1 MDSVSDILEHFCV
14 IHLSLLSLILT
25 LYVIII
31 LESSYLCQIKK
42 TEHSNKYL
50 SSLQLGF
57 GEIMIYKTL
66 ANIISVCL
74 SPFPHSTFLSP
85 SPFFFFFFWLQ
96 QFALYQEGLP
106 VLENN
111 SWSNIYESIWCI
123 LLAQDYHIFTWLKKQ
138 LLLYASSAMSLS
150 KA

>member
-14 IHLSLLSLILT
+14 IHLSVLSLILT

-42 TEHSNKYL
+42 MEHSNKYL

-74 SPFPHSTFLSP
+74 SPFPHFTFLSR
-85 SPFFFFFFWLQ
+85 SPFFFFFG
-96 QFALYQEGLP
+96 Y
-106 VLENN
+106 N
-111 SWSNIYESIWCI
+111 SLHFIKKVSQYWKITHD
-123 LLAQDYHIFTWLKKQ
+123 QTFTE
-138 LLLYASSAMSLS
+138 ASDAFYWHKITTSSPD
-150 KA
+150 